1 VTAAAVAQVVH
12 ETIAIVVVIAMTA
25 ANVRLVQIVRL
36 ESNAASERLAKI
48 SHQ

>member
-36 ESNAASERLAKI
+36 EPSEHLAKI
-48 SHQ
+48 FHQ